1 MQSCCGDQSSG
12 GSQAA
17 HYLWGKMI
25 HSYCLAEV
33 LSVGSKG
40 LGVMDRSKEEI
51 MGKGKHIVTEA

>member
-1 MQSCCGDQSSG
+1 
-12 GSQAA
+12 
-17 HYLWGKMI
+17 MI

-33 LSVGSKG
+33 LSVWSKG